1 MRAIKTILLTTI
13 FVVCFVNVSAQ
24 YQRKR
29 VPTERTMNDSIVV
42 GKTYEYKLYGDID
55 GTRRTTVRVDFIKN
69 DSVWYWMDGH
79 KQIKSYKNLAKW
91 LVLE

>member
-1 MRAIKTILLTTI
+1 MIASLLFASCCMVI
-13 FVVCFVNVSAQ
+13 SAQ

-29 VPTERTMNDSIVV
+29 VPTERTMNDSIKV
-42 GKTYEYKLYGDID
+42 GKVYEYKLYGDID
-55 GTRRTTVRVDFIKN
+55 GTRRTTIKVYKIEN
-69 DSVWYWMDGH
+69 DSVWYLMDGH